1 MNTNNEFDELARQK
15 LGEQVFPYEEA
26 HWLEAQRM
34 IAAKGKRRRGGALW
48 FVAGA
53 AVLVVGAWLLW
64 PAEGTNV
71 VNRTKEVAVTSAEQV
86 APVAKQGGRNERRQW
101 LEGGSGEGC
110 ETRK

>member
-53 AVLVVGAWLLW
+53 
-64 PAEGTNV
+64 
-71 VNRTKEVAVTSAEQV
+71 
-86 APVAKQGGRNERRQW
+86 GRC
-101 LEGGSGEGC
+101 S
-110 ETRK
+110 